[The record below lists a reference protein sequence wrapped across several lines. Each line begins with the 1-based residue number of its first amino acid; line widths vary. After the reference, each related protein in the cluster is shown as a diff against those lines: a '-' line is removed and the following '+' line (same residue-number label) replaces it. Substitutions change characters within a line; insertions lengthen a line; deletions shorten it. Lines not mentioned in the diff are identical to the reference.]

1 MGTKKK
7 SLLKSALDSIIRPAE
22 APTINPRLKK
32 LKQRQRRSLLG
43 GAKAAKKRKQG
54 KANPNNNIKDITK
67 ALAEA
72 KGTAISNTLG
82 ERNIVRKAVF
92 RDKNGNTRKGFTKSL
107 LTPKKAIN
115 QSKRKKGK

>member
-7 SLLKSALDSIIRPAE
+7 SLLRSAMNALIAPAE
-22 APTINPRLKK
+22 APTVRK
-32 LKQRQRRSLLG
+32 RSLLG
-43 GAKAAKKRKQG
+43 GAKAARKRKKG

-82 ERNIVRKAVF
+82 ERNIVRKATF
-92 RDKNGNTRKGFTKSL
+92 RDKKGNTRKGFTKSL
-107 LTPKKAIN
+107 LTPRKAIN